1 MPELAARSGIAI
13 HLATMD
19 ELVVTNTHGQQVVDT
34 WALAPGDL
42 SRFASA
48 PHTWMRTGRLT
59 FRLGDELV
67 DTNRSPMLALVEDTG
82 DGHHDLLIPSCDI
95 VRYRQLGVEGY
106 HDNCRDNYFAA
117 LAATDILP
125 LPVVPQPL
133 NLFMRV
139 PVAADASIG
148 IEPPLAAPG
157 DRVRLRALQ
166 DVVVVLSA
174 CPQDIAPTN
183 GLGATPTGVAY
194 DVVRA
199 P

>member
-1 MPELAARSGIAI
+1 MTELAARTGVAI
-13 HLATMD
+13 HLATKD
-19 ELVVTNTHGQQVVDT
+19 ELVVTNTYGQQVVDT
-34 WALAPGDL
+34 WALAADDV

-48 PHTWMRTGRLT
+48 SHTWMSTGRLT
-59 FRLGDELV
+59 VRLGDELV
-67 DTNRSPMLALVEDTG
+67 DTTRTPMLAIVGDTSG
-82 DGHHDLLIPSCDI
+82 GRHDLLIPSCDV
-95 VRYRQLGVEGY
+95 VRYRQLGVPGY

-117 LAATDILP
+117 LSAADIEP

-139 PVAADASIG
+139 PVAADGSIG
-148 IEPPLAAPG
+148 IEPPVAGPG
-157 DRVRLRALQ
+157 AQVRLRALQ

-183 GLGATPTGVAY
+183 GLGATPRPVEY

>member
-1 MPELAARSGIAI
+1 MAELAARSGVAI
-13 HLATMD
+13 HLATGD

-34 WALAPGDL
+34 WALAVDDV

-48 PHTWMRTGRLT
+48 PHTWMNTGRLT
-59 FRLGDELV
+59 IRAGDELV
-67 DTNRSPMLALVEDTG
+67 DTTRTPILAFVEDTSG
-82 DGHHDLLIPSCDI
+82 GHHDLLIPSCDI

-117 LAATDILP
+117 LAAAGIRP

-139 PVAADASIG
+139 PVRADGSIG
-148 IEPPLAAPG
+148 IEPPLAGPG

-183 GLGATPTGVAY
+183 GLGATPMPVAY